1 MANYTKAEL
10 LQWLSEGTKT
20 FGWDAVIAYSRK
32 EANALLRQQFIAH
45 LADAQAFPVMQG
57 SISGGG
63 VVKHLRNVQLGSPL
77 LSFENAD
84 LDQSNACITLRILE
98 GQVVTEGE
106 SGVVQKIQELIPLF
120 SPELFMH
127 VALSKT
133 DGNSTRA
140 GELYLD
146 LTGAYSF
153 STSLF
158 EADDEVGQIQTG
170 LFFKDRFAELPQS
183 RRFNLGTIAPG
194 DGSFAVDSFEVRTQS
209 APGASVRSAQ
219 NFGDGAVLMFI
230 NFAGNA
236 PGRMPTPE
244 GFRYLIPEEAFGAVL
259 LLSTR
264 KLLTLLTEPIGA
276 HIDEGVSF
284 QVTTASNTGVY
295 AEANGDW
302 THFSLGSYA
311 IDWRLGLVCFQGM
324 VTDYSKSFSV
334 SSMRLSIDGGT
345 LGLAWDQK
353 HQRSWFYYEMR
364 YPCSSPASAYA
375 ETTSNLGEY
384 LADLTVTAEFVA
396 ALKPDRAAIVFE
408 QSSYASSV
416 TCSGMHAPSPINS
429 AEAESYF
436 RARIAS
442 EVKRTFDSFPSMTL
456 PVGELIAVLFADTKS
471 IRTKEVDVPRDLVC
485 FGDINANEDTPS
497 LSPDDSVLSA
507 NGTLNFTCNVPVAQW
522 TLRSSDGGDDPKNVG
537 LIDAGRYRA
546 PDMAGADETSRR
558 IVVTAHD
565 QQGRQAHALITVLKT
580 PIAVDPVFQIVR
592 PGALCEVMAG
602 ALDKSAVEARLIPQW
617 PATAPSLTANADKP
631 GSYRFD
637 PGTTDKVNELS
648 LDQIEFTSKNYPG
661 AVSRSF
667 VLTQWRLDTARII
680 VDPEWQGSPGS
691 ARLMLLAENEDW
703 ELVPYDGADWV
714 LFAGDG
720 SVDESGVYTH
730 PRTVKEGFG
739 IVRARVDDKG
749 YELRAHLVIP
759 RQQIAWAAVSRHVTR
774 FRPLVVGISS
784 ITLTWEPPTT
794 PEEPCYTLLCD
805 GTLKFCGFSPP
816 VPYLIS
822 LAAGKSYKLILRT
835 TYEGDPQPYDCGPIT
850 VTIPLT

>member
-1 MANYTKAEL
+1 MANYSKGEL
-10 LQWLSEGTKT
+10 LEWLSGGTRT

-45 LADAQAFPVMQG
+45 LADAPVFPLMQG
-57 SISGGG
+57 DINGGG
-63 VVKHLRNVQLGSPL
+63 VVKHLRNVQLGPPL
-77 LSFENAD
+77 LSFEDAD
-84 LDQSNACITLRILE
+84 LDESSARITLRIVG
-98 GQVVTEGE
+98 GQVVTVGE

-127 VALSKT
+127 IDLGKT

-146 LTGAYSF
+146 LTGAYGF

-158 EADDEVGQIQTG
+158 EANDEVGQIQTG

-183 RRFNLGTIAPG
+183 RRFNLGTIARG
-194 DGSFAVDSFEVRTQS
+194 DGSFAVDSFEVRTQC

-302 THFSLGSYA
+302 THFSLETYRIGWQSGPSCSTA
-311 IDWRLGLVCFQGM
+311 S
-324 VTDYSKSFSV
+324 VTDYTKTFSV
-334 SSMRLSIDGGT
+334 SSLRLSIDGGT

-353 HQRSWFYYEMR
+353 HQRPWYSFGMGW
-364 YPCSSPASAYA
+364 PCSHPASVYS
-375 ETTSNLGEY
+375 ETTSNSGEY

-396 ALKPDRAAIVFE
+396 ALKPDSAAIVFE

-429 AEAESYF
+429 AEVESHF

-471 IRTKEVDVPRDLVC
+471 IRTKEVDVPQDLVC

-522 TLRSSDGGDDPKNVG
+522 MLRSSDGGDDPKNVG

-546 PDMAGADETSRR
+546 PDMADADETSRR

-592 PGALCEVMAG
+592 PGDRCEVMAG
-602 ALDKSAVEARLIPQW
+602 ALDRSAVEARLIPQW
-617 PATAPSLTANADKP
+617 PAIAPSLAANADKP

-637 PGTTDKVNELS
+637 PGTTDKINELS
-648 LDQIEFTSKNYPG
+648 LDRIEFTSNTYPG
-661 AVSRSF
+661 ALSRSF
-667 VLTQWRLDTARII
+667 VLTQWRPDTARII
-680 VDPEWQGSPGS
+680 VDPQWEGPPGS
-691 ARLMLLAENEDW
+691 ARLLLLAENEDW
-703 ELVPYDGADWV
+703 ELVPYDGADWT

-720 SVDESGVYTH
+720 SVDENGIYRY
-730 PRTVKEGFG
+730 PNIADCGFG
-739 IVRARVDDKG
+739 IVRARLDDDG

-759 RQQIAWAAVSRHVTR
+759 RQPTASRYVTR
-774 FRPLVVGISS
+774 FRALAVGIGS

-794 PEEPCYTLLCD
+794 SEKPCYTLLCD
-805 GTLKFCGFSPP
+805 GTLMFCGFFPP
-816 VPYLIS
+816 VPYLIH
-822 LAAGKSYKLILRT
+822 LEAGKRYQLILRT
-835 TYEGDPQPYDCGPIT
+835 TYGDDPQPYDCGPLT
-850 VTIPLT
+850 VTVPLT